1 MDTSPHARHVLEE
14 ELQALERSLLEMG
27 SLADTMVVRA
37 VDALCALDVE
47 AANEVVR
54 SDDVVDRLDIEIEGR
69 CLRLLALQQ
78 PMAGDLRVIGTSM
91 KMITDLERIG
101 DLAVDIA
108 KTARKVEGDLGTTDF
123 IDLRKM
129 ADVALHMLRL
139 SLDAFV
145 RRDLEIVAQVCR
157 MDDEVDDLYRTL
169 RGQIHNRMRE
179 HPDEDVAASWLL
191 LSIHHLERVADH
203 AVNIAERVSFMVT
216 GKLEQLASSHK
227 SE

>member
-1 MDTSPHARHVLEE
+1 MDSSSHARHALEE

-27 SLADTMVVRA
+27 SLADSMVTRA

-54 SDDVVDRLDIEIEGR
+54 SDDIVDRLDIEIEGR

-78 PMAGDLRVIGTSM
+78 PMAGDLRVIGTAM

-129 ADVALHMLRL
+129 SDVALRMLRL
-139 SLDAFV
+139 ALEAFV
-145 RRDLEIVAQVCR
+145 RRDLEIVVQVCQ

-169 RGQIHNRMRE
+169 RGQIHNRMRQN
-179 HPDEDVAASWLL
+179 PGEDVAASWLL

-203 AVNIAERVSFMVT
+203 AVNIAERVAFMVT

>member
-1 MDTSPHARHVLEE
+1 MLEE

>member
-1 MDTSPHARHVLEE
+1 MDSSSHARHALEE

-27 SLADTMVVRA
+27 SLADSMVTRA

-47 AANEVVR
+47 AANDVVR
-54 SDDVVDRLDIEIEGR
+54 SDDIVDRLDIEIEGR

-78 PMAGDLRVIGTSM
+78 PMAGDLRVIGTAM

-129 ADVALHMLRL
+129 SDVALRMLRL
-139 SLDAFV
+139 ALEAFV
-145 RRDLEIVAQVCR
+145 RRDLEIVAQVCQ

-169 RGQIHNRMRE
+169 RGQIHNRMRQN
-179 HPDEDVAASWLL
+179 PGEDVAASWLL

-203 AVNIAERVSFMVT
+203 AVNIAERVAFMVT